1 MNNKSS
7 KRTLLMSVIMSSP
20 GPIVVGIGLLIG
32 QSSTQLA
39 DFIRRSI
46 ELISIILAFIIFTI
60 TTKEDVQ
67 DQEKKKKLEKG
78 ANVFVSTS
86 MILSGIIMSLLVIF
100 TKKQEDGNVIPGLI
114 IALLGVVANSIFW
127 WRYTVLYKNNQNSIL
142 KIQSKLYRA
151 KSFVDFSVTLALL
164 MVLIFPNTD
173 ISHFFDIFGTIC
185 VSIYLIYTGIHTLI
199 KEQ

>member
-39 DFIRRSI
+39 DFIRRNI

-60 TTKEDVQ
+60 TAKEDVQ